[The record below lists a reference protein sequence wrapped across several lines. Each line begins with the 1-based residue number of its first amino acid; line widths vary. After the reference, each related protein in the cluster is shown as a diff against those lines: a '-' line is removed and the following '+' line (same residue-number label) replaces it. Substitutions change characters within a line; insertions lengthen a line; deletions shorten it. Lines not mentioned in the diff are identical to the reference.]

1 MPNQQVFVFPGD
13 FTEEVTFSV
22 GRDLDSRNSI
32 GIFFLVL
39 DDGLLIRRLFA
50 GDEAFLRC
58 SVLELVDLLRFVVEQ
73 AVTVAVP
80 RDEPHEKRWNA
91 LVLD

>member
-1 MPNQQVFVFPGD
+1 VPNQQVFVFPGD
-13 FTEEVTFSV
+13 FTEKVTFSV
-22 GRDLDSRNSI
+22 SRDLNSRNGI

-39 DDGLLIRRLFA
+39 NDGLLIRRLFA

-58 SVLELVDLLRFVVEQ
+58 PVLELVDLLRFVVEQ

-80 RDEPHEKRWNA
+80 RNEPHEKRWNA
-91 LVLD
+91 RVLD